1 MQMEQCNP
9 YVRFASAI
17 QLSGVYRPTVSRDH
31 RLFYFL
37 KGDGAICINGKTYSV
52 SDNTAVLFPAGS
64 VYLCQPKE
72 KIATLSFNFDYTQA
86 HRHLTYPLRPVEAAK
101 MGDESLLERVD
112 FSDHP
117 ALCQPIFLEDA
128 AALLTDLYRIIEEVR
143 SQKPLAAAYSS
154 SLMKKVLCK
163 VVRLASLQLPQKE
176 SQLEAILSYIHRHY
190 SEPLCNRS
198 LAETI
203 GYHPYYVN
211 RLMNRYVGTTLH
223 QYLMNYRLSV
233 AADLLLETDD
243 AIEHIAGAVGF
254 ADAAYFA
261 AGFKKKYGESP
272 TRYRKQ
278 HQRMP

>member
-64 VYLCQPKE
+64 AYLCQPKE

-86 HRHLTYPLRPVEAAK
+86 YCHLTHPLRPVEAAK
-101 MGDESLLERVD
+101 MGKERLLERVD
-112 FSDHP
+112 FSDYP

-223 QYLMNYRLSV
+223 TMTTGRTIRILRCIMR
-233 AADLLLETDD
+233 
-243 AIEHIAGAVGF
+243 
-254 ADAAYFA
+254 
-261 AGFKKKYGESP
+261 
-272 TRYRKQ
+272 
-278 HQRMP
+278 